1 MRAFIAGFAGIALN
15 DAERSFLREAQPW
28 GGIVFARNVA
38 GPQAL
43 RRLIDDFRTILGRAA
58 PVLVDQEGG
67 RVQRLKP
74 PHWPQYPPAAAYGL
88 LYGRDRAR
96 GLAAAE
102 LGARLIAADLAD
114 VGIDA
119 DCMPIADV
127 PLPGADTVIGDRA
140 FAAEPEAVAVLAA
153 AFAQGLSDGGVLP
166 VLKHIPGHG
175 RASADSHHKLP
186 VVTADRTLLE
196 ATDFVPFRALAGLP
210 LAMTAHVV
218 FSAIDPIAPATVS
231 AAIVREV
238 IRGSIGYRGLLMS
251 DDLSMGALSGSLGD
265 RTGAALAAGC
275 DLVLHCNG
283 NIDEMCAVAAA
294 APLLS
299 GEGAQ
304 RAEAA
309 LARKRSAMPIDL
321 ATKRM
326 EFSALM
332 STVWEPARGSA

>member
-1 MRAFIAGFAGIALN
+1 MRAFIAGFSGTALS
-15 DAERSFLREAQPW
+15 DAERDFLREADPW
-28 GGIVFARNVA
+28 GGIVFARNIA
-38 GPQAL
+38 DPHLL
-43 RRLIDDFRTILGRAA
+43 RRLIDDIRTILGRAA

-74 PHWPQYPPAAAYGL
+74 PLWPQYPPAAAYGL
-88 LYGRDRAR
+88 LYARNRAL
-96 GLAAAE
+96 GLAAAQ
-102 LGARLIAADLAD
+102 LGGRLIAADLAA
-114 VGIDA
+114 VGIDV
-119 DCMPIADV
+119 DCMPVADV
-127 PLPGADTVIGDRA
+127 PVPGADSVIGDRA
-140 FAAEPEAVAVLAA
+140 FAAEPEAVAALAA
-153 AFAQGLSDGGVLP
+153 AFTAGLSDGGVLP

-186 VVTADRTLLE
+186 VVDAERAVLE
-196 ATDFVPFRALAGLP
+196 STDFAAFRPLAGLP

-265 RTGAALAAGC
+265 RTRAALAAGC
-275 DLVLHCNG
+275 DVVLHCNG
-283 NIDEMCAVAAA
+283 NIEEMLAVAAA

-299 GEGAQ
+299 GERAR

-309 LARKRSAMPIDL
+309 LERKKPAVPIDL
-321 ATKRM
+321 AAKRA

-332 STVWEPARGSA
+332 STVWESVRGSA